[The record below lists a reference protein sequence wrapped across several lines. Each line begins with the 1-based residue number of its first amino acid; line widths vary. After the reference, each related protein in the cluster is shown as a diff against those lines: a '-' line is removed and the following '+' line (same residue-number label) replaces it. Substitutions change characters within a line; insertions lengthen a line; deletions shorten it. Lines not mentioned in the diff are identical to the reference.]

1 MQAFASTVR
10 DLYALAE
17 YASPDQFLTRAID
30 LMQGWIRFD
39 GAIFGTGEAGDPGI
53 HEMIGTY
60 LAQPAA
66 LASRARN
73 GRQGAAGPSSGADI
87 AAAGIMLPTGVDDI
101 NLKPAPAAEADDAVA
116 HGFRNAPLSPTR
128 GGIRVLYR
136 KSHNG
141 KRLRERDTSSFRP
154 LTEELGMCHL
164 MLHGDDPE
172 RVRPARWIVLYRQ
185 HDVRFAE
192 SDAAALHGL
201 WIHLSRAL
209 AINRTRAAERL
220 PGASAHREQAGATG
234 LINDEGQVEIADQ
247 RFFDLLEREWPELA
261 PEFIPHDAME
271 LLNQDQPYRGT
282 QVEITLMRQAGCNL
296 CRIRPVDAMEVLT
309 PREFVVARRFA
320 AGMSHK
326 QIARELGVSHHTVRN
341 QLAHL
346 YRKLN
351 LHDKASLAQYLS
363 TNLGAH

>member
-1 MQAFASTVR
+1 MQAFSSTVR

-17 YASPDQFLTRAID
+17 YASPDQFLTRAIG
-30 LMQGWIRFD
+30 LMQMWIRFD
-39 GAIFGTGEAGDPGI
+39 GAIFGTGEAGDPGV
-53 HEMIGTY
+53 HGLFGSQLVT
-60 LAQPAA
+60 QPAPQGVSGKGVSAPIDKLPPTGMA
-66 LASRARN
+66 L
-73 GRQGAAGPSSGADI
+73 P
-87 AAAGIMLPTGVDDI
+87 AAADSMT
-101 NLKPAPAAEADDAVA
+101 LKPARPAAADDPVA

-136 KSHNG
+136 KSHDG
-141 KRLRERDTSSFRP
+141 KRMRERESGSFRS
-154 LTEELGMCHL
+154 LAEELGMCHL
-164 MLHGDDPE
+164 MLHGDDPN
-172 RVRPARWIVLYRQ
+172 RVSPARWIVLYRQ

-209 AINRTRAAERL
+209 AINRARATERL
-220 PGASAHREQAGATG
+220 PGANAYREQAGATG

-271 LLNQDQPYRGT
+271 LLNQDKPYRGT
-282 QVEITLMRQAGCNL
+282 QVEITLLRQAGCNL
-296 CRIRPVDAMEVLT
+296 CRVRPVDAMEVLT

-363 TNLGAH
+363 TNLGAN